1 VLQNIFI
8 MFALENSK
16 QMKVTFSFSWV
27 LPCFHRFTFSFIGF
41 VFALECFF
49 LNCFFSISFQESPMI
64 NYLGFNACNV
74 AHV

>member
-1 VLQNIFI
+1 MFI
-8 MFALENSK
+8 VFALENSK

-41 VFALECFF
+41 VFALHFF
-49 LNCFFSISFQESPMI
+49 FNCFFSISFQELPMI
-64 NYLGFNACNV
+64 YYWGFNACNV